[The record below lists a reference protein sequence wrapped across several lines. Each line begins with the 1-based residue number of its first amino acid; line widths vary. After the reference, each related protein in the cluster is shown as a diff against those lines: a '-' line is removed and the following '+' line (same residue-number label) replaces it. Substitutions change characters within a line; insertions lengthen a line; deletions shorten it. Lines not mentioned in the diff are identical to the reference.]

1 MIAAYKETDVT
12 IRIRPN
18 RYYSA
23 EYRIAVHPTIRPR
36 SEYEANI
43 RYSPRLDAR
52 LGECMCYLF
61 VSSSS
66 GLRALRHARGP
77 LSICLRAL
85 RHARGP
91 LSIGLRALR
100 HARGPLSIGLRAL
113 RHARGPAGPILTSNQ
128 HTHSPNHASNHPF
141 IQPYLCTL
149 THTSIHPPIH

>member
-66 GLRALRHARGP
+66 GLRV
-77 LSICLRAL
+77 L

-128 HTHSPNHASNHPF
+128 HTHSP
-141 IQPYLCTL
+141 
-149 THTSIHPPIH
+149 